1 MQLNSSDE
9 TSVELRVPGYE
20 FDNWLQISGRVTLP
34 GGKSWAFRE
43 PCLDIWEAR
52 ELGDWLLG
60 VTAGT
65 EPPFRGIGEPG
76 GWLVFTEPNLGFR
89 LKERTVGRVRIAV
102 DFTGE
107 VTPPWFGFGSYLV
120 DLDLSAEE
128 MAQAAESWMHDLAE
142 FPERKRPMTA
152 LYSRASG
159 LTWASATP
167 EKRAAGTRA
176 LRWIERWRRVP
187 EMSPNCHQQ
196 PTNAA
201 ISTR

>member
-1 MQLNSSDE
+1 MQ
-9 TSVELRVPGYE
+9 V
-20 FDNWLQISGRVTLP
+20 SGNVTLAD
-34 GGKSWAFRE
+34 GKTWAFRQ
-43 PCLDIWEAR
+43 PCLDTSEAR

-128 MAQAAESWMHDLAE
+128 MAQAAESWMPDLAE
-142 FPERKRPMTA
+142 FPER
-152 LYSRASG
+152 
-159 LTWASATP
+159 
-167 EKRAAGTRA
+167 
-176 LRWIERWRRVP
+176 
-187 EMSPNCHQQ
+187 
-196 PTNAA
+196 
-201 ISTR
+201 